1 MSEAAAAPPRRPGR
15 PRDPQ
20 ADAAILDAAQAV
32 LRDCGFGGFTVD
44 AVATRAG
51 VGKATI
57 YRRWTS
63 REDLLLDVASAIVEP
78 QKDPDTGSLRNDLI
92 ELFSAAYVAK
102 TRALAS
108 ERGDL
113 MAAIVAEAGVNPEL
127 KRLVHEFLDQRR
139 DLTRAIVERAVLRG
153 ELAVD
158 IDRDLLIDLI
168 AGPLFYRTALSGRG
182 VDGAIVT
189 IVVDIV
195 LQGLGAGAGQSMS

>member
-1 MSEAAAAPPRRPGR
+1 MSEPDPPRRPGR

-20 ADAAILDAAQAV
+20 ADTAILEAAQAV

-44 AVATRAG
+44 AVAARAG

-57 YRRWTS
+57 YRRWNS
-63 REDLLLDVASAIVEP
+63 REELLLDVAGAIVEP
-78 QKDPDTGSLRNDLI
+78 QTDPDTGSLRDDLV

-102 TRALAS
+102 TRAMAS

-127 KRLVHEFLDQRR
+127 KRLVHAFLDQRR
-139 DLTRAIVERAVLRG
+139 NLTRAIVERAVQRG
-153 ELAVD
+153 DLAVG

-168 AGPLFYRTALSGRG
+168 AGPLFYRTAMSGRG
-182 VDGAIVT
+182 VDGQVVAT
-189 IVVDIV
+189 VVDIV
-195 LQGLGAGAGQSMS
+195 LQGLGAEDGQSMS